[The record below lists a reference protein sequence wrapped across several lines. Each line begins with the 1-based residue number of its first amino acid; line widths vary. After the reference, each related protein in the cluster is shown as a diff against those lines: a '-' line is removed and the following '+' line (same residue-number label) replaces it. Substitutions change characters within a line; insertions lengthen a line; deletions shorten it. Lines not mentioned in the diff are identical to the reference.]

1 MSTFVYKG
9 GRGGQK
15 SQKNGY
21 VVCVRPLGILFFH
34 QFFSDSCDFIFNRDN
49 FHKINNSIVD
59 ALILEAV
66 ERDDLESIEC
76 ILSWRNVKARSI
88 GVSKT
93 DQELLRMH
101 EKA

>member
-1 MSTFVYKG
+1 M
-9 GRGGQK
+9 
-15 SQKNGY
+15 
-21 VVCVRPLGILFFH
+21 
-34 QFFSDSCDFIFNRDN
+34 
-49 FHKINNSIVD
+49 
-59 ALILEAV
+59 

-101 EKA
+101 EKVDHSVLKSEREYNFRGSHILFWITHLWVRYPKKND

>member
-1 MSTFVYKG
+1 MGKHFISNSCSKYNLYVY
-9 GRGGQK
+9 
-15 SQKNGY
+15 
-21 VVCVRPLGILFFH
+21 PF
-34 QFFSDSCDFIFNRDN
+34 RDN

-101 EKA
+101 EKVT

>member
-1 MSTFVYKG
+1 M
-9 GRGGQK
+9 
-15 SQKNGY
+15 
-21 VVCVRPLGILFFH
+21 
-34 QFFSDSCDFIFNRDN
+34 
-49 FHKINNSIVD
+49 
-59 ALILEAV
+59 

-101 EKA
+101 EKVLKSEKKIQIVEEVTFFCG

>member
-1 MSTFVYKG
+1 MAAQRIEFI
-9 GRGGQK
+9 
-15 SQKNGY
+15 
-21 VVCVRPLGILFFH
+21 RPSCSNF
-34 QFFSDSCDFIFNRDN
+34 CDFISNRDN

-101 EKA
+101 EKAQCSKV